1 MNILPVTSILIM
13 HEGFGF
19 NTNILETNVINQILL
34 ITLLITL
41 WKSFNI
47 TDVLT
52 NIQNNKILLVT
63 DSEKRFE
70 DSLNAFNETKK
81 QLSQAKV
88 ILAEI
93 EAETEKTKL
102 ELLNIDHISA
112 KNELNRKFKIALMS
126 LKNNKRLLINEFR
139 QELALSALELAT
151 KSFKLLIT
159 EGLDVKWCEDYLEN
173 SIQKLN
179 TLNQI
184 SNKIR

>member
-1 MNILPVTSILIM
+1 
-13 HEGFGF
+13 
-19 NTNILETNVINQILL
+19 
-34 ITLLITL
+34 
-41 WKSFNI
+41 
-47 TDVLT
+47 
-52 NIQNNKILLVT
+52 
-63 DSEKRFE
+63 
-70 DSLNAFNETKK
+70 
-81 QLSQAKV
+81 
-88 ILAEI
+88 
-93 EAETEKTKL
+93 
-102 ELLNIDHISA
+102 
-112 KNELNRKFKIALMS
+112 MS